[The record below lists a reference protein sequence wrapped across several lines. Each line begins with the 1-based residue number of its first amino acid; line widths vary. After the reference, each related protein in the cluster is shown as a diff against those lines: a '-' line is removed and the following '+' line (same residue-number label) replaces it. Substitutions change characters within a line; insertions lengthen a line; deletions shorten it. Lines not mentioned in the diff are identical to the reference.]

1 MVIDRGAP
9 NREPG
14 ARTDLLKPIIAFNR
28 RVQRIDTHGMAA
40 QKCGVFDIHFL
51 SIRRVDDMTLYL
63 RENPFQSPNGKD
75 FRRLSQGTSR
85 QICKGAMGCAIGLSV
100 GAIVVAMSP
109 DDLFFRSYDIS
120 IVNTIS
126 VIGFGC
132 VGLAAGIT
140 RKYHSVATLCGT
152 VFLALVYAK
161 HIPPNVQWV
170 FLYLIVGSL
179 YGCAGGVA
187 IDVGLFLFEV
197 VARRYFKK
205 RRTKDNRFP

>member
-1 MVIDRGAP
+1 MRSTG
-9 NREPG
+9 ESSE
-14 ARTDLLKPIIAFNR
+14 L
-28 RVQRIDTHGMAA
+28 THGMAG

-63 RENPFQSPNGKD
+63 RENPFQSPNGKN
-75 FRRLSQGTSR
+75 FRRQSKRWRIGM
-85 QICKGAMGCAIGLSV
+85 GAMGCAIGLSV
-100 GAIVVAMSP
+100 GVIVVAMSP

-140 RKYHSVATLCGT
+140 TKHHSVATLCGT
-152 VFLALVYAK
+152 VFLALLYAK
-161 HIPPNVQWV
+161 HIPPNVRWV

-205 RRTKDNRFP
+205 RRAKDNSFP